1 MNKID
6 IIKRLFFNYTKKHI
20 NKIILSVFFALL
32 VAGSTSAIAYLL
44 DPAIKKIFIEKD
56 QALIII
62 IPIFIIVAFA
72 VKGFSLYVAKVLM
85 IGVSEEVRKDLQ
97 CDMLNNLVEA
107 DTKLIDGKHTGK
119 FISNI
124 TNDVS
129 HITNLISTAVLNIF
143 KDSLTLIGLLIVMF
157 FQNWKLSLVALI
169 MIPLATF
176 AARTLGKRIGKV
188 ATEQMLRAGILNT
201 YLIELFK
208 NHKLIKIFQQE
219 KYEKI
224 RAEKF
229 INDVKEKT
237 IKIATVYVRSS
248 PIMETLTGI
257 MIAVLIFYSGKLVL
271 KNEIDI
277 NNFFSFLAAMM
288 LAYQPVRSLATLNI
302 TISQGLSAAKRILPV
317 IDEKSELVQNKDDS
331 EIKVDTGNIEFK
343 NVSFKYEKKNE
354 IDINNF
360 FSFLAAM
367 MLAYQ
372 PVRSLAT
379 LNITI
384 SQGLSAATRILPIID
399 EKSEL
404 QENKNSTEIKVNAG
418 DVEFKNVSFKYE
430 KERKNNTLNS
440 VNIKMLGGKMTS
452 IVGHS
457 GAGKSTIL
465 NLIPRFYDAISGDIE
480 IDNQSIYNCTISS
493 LRKNISLVSQD
504 TTLFDDTIR
513 NNIAYANLGASQKEI
528 EEAAKYSYASEFIEK
543 LPNKYETIIGENG
556 TRLSGGEKQ
565 RLSIARAM
573 LKKSQIILLDE
584 ATSSLDAETENKI
597 QDAINFLTKDRTTI
611 VIAHRLSTILN
622 SDKIYVIDAGTV
634 VGEGTHDQLLANSKV
649 YKNFYEKQIKKV

>member
-1 MNKID
+1 MNKIE
-6 IIKRLFFNYTKKHI
+6 IIKRLFFDYTKKHI
-20 NKIILSVFFALL
+20 KKMLTSLFFALL
-32 VAGSTSAIAYLL
+32 VAGSTSGIAYLL
-44 DPAIKKIFIEKD
+44 DPAIEKIFIEKD
-56 QALIII
+56 QTLIII
-62 IPIFIIVAFA
+62 IPIFIIIAFT
-72 VKGFSLYVAKVLM
+72 VKGFSLYLAKVLM
-85 IGVSEEVRKDLQ
+85 IGVSEEVRKDMQ
-97 CDMLNNLVEA
+97 CDMLNSLIVA
-107 DTKLIDGKHTGK
+107 DTALIDSKHTGK

-129 HITNLISTAVLNIF
+129 HITNLISNAVLSIF
-143 KDSLTLIGLLIVMF
+143 KDSLTLVGLLFVMF
-157 FQNWKLSLVALI
+157 FQNWKLALIAII
-169 MIPLATF
+169 MIPLASL

-188 ATEQMLRAGILNT
+188 ATEQMQKAGILNT
-201 YLIELFK
+201 FLIELFK

-219 KYEKI
+219 KYENK
-224 RAEKF
+224 RAQKF
-229 INDVKEKT
+229 LNDVKEKT
-237 IKIATVYVRSS
+237 IKIATIFVRSS

-302 TISQGLSAAKRILPV
+302 TINQGLSAASRILPV
-317 IDEKSELVQNKDDS
+317 IDEKSKLAKS
-331 EIKVDTGNIEFK
+331 ENDFQIKIKTGDIEFK
-343 NVSFKYEKKNE
+343 NVFFKYDEE
-354 IDINNF
+354 
-360 FSFLAAM
+360 
-367 MLAYQ
+367 
-372 PVRSLAT
+372 REG
-379 LNITI
+379 NI
-384 SQGLSAATRILPIID
+384 
-399 EKSEL
+399 
-404 QENKNSTEIKVNAG
+404 
-418 DVEFKNVSFKYE
+418 
-430 KERKNNTLNS
+430 LNS

-465 NLIPRFYDAISGDIE
+465 NLIPRFYDAISGDIQ
-480 IDNQSIYNCTISS
+480 IDNQSIYKSTISS
-493 LRKNISLVSQD
+493 LRENISLVSQD

-513 NNIAYANLGASQKEI
+513 NNIAYANFDASQKEI
-528 EEAAKYSYASEFIEK
+528 EEAAKNSFASEFIEK

-597 QDAINFLTKDRTTI
+597 QEAISFLTKDRTTI

-622 SDKIYVIDAGTV
+622 SDRIYVMDSGKV
-634 VGEGTHDQLLANSKV
+634 VDEGTHDELLINSTV
-649 YKNFYEKQIKKV
+649 YKNFYEKQIRKS